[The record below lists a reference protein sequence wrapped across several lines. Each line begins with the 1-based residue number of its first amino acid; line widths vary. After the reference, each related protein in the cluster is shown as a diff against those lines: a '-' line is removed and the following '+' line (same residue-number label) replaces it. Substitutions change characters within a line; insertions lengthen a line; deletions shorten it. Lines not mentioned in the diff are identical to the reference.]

1 MIRSVSQ
8 VALALTVILLLL
20 PMLALAQPS
29 DYQKLRDAA
38 IKSWRGTSAPAAPA
52 SSASAPAYTK
62 ADITRDTP
70 CGASGIG
77 EVWGGPRRGTIEYRE
92 GKPGVRV
99 TEEGFWAVG
108 CKMPTEATAKAFATC
123 RGDRQVATWTVG
135 EHTCSSDIGS
145 SDPASPSRRQA
156 LRHDHS
162 QALQQWTGPM
172 RGMLI
177 ERCRDGQRVQ
187 VLARCAP
194 ATECDTVVR
203 INWGGTVYSYD
214 ARPRDYRV
222 PLGVSVQAVAANGAT
237 LRLQCDAGTLRAAPH
252 CVAGQEVTRRRTWER
267 TTYRYA
273 GPPVAPGAL
282 VRADEVLRVD
292 MRTEPATVLAPR
304 QRYIMSRCQPDGG
317 LQ

>member
-1 MIRSVSQ
+1 MTRPDK
-8 VALALTVILLLL
+8 LASILAITIVLL
-20 PMLALAQPS
+20 AATFAVLAQP
-29 DYQKLRDAA
+29 
-38 IKSWRGTSAPAAPA
+38 APAASA
-52 SSASAPAYTK
+52 ASAPYTK